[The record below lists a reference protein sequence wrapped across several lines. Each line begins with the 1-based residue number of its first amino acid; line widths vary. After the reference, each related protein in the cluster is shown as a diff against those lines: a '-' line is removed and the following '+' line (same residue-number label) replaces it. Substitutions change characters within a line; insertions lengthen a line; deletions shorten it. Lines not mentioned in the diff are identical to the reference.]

1 MFSLVS
7 SKFLAMRNITL
18 YSVLV
23 AVHTIQIRLKD
34 VFFLSLLVDTK
45 QRPILPN
52 GVEIISLMIITGL
65 FIGSNFP

>member
-1 MFSLVS
+1 MIAVKNSEETKIEESHNL
-7 SKFLAMRNITL
+7 
-18 YSVLV
+18 LV
-23 AVHTIQIRLKD
+23 AFHTIKIRLKMF
-34 VFFLSLLVDTK
+34 FFLSLLVDTK